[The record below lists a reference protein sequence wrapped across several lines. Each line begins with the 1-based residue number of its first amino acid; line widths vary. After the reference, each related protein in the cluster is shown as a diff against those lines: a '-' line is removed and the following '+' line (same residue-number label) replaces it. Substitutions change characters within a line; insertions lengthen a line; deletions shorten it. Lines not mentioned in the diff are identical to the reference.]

1 MSDAV
6 FGRINVGARIVLCG
20 QISQYNNRT
29 MARGPRVLY
38 RLVAQQ
44 ARAEGFM
51 VHQFA
56 DRFPEGV
63 RQMAQWLKE
72 GRITCRETITAG
84 IENAPKAFIGL
95 FTGQNIGK
103 QLVRVVSK
111 G

>member
-1 MSDAV
+1 VSDAV
-6 FGRINVGARIVLCG
+6 FGRINEGARIVLCG

-29 MARGPRVLY
+29 MARGPRVLF
-38 RLVAQQ
+38 RLVAQR

-51 VHQFA
+51 VYQFT
-56 DRFPEGV
+56 DRFPEGI
-63 RQMAQWLKE
+63 RQMAEWIKE
-72 GRITCRETITAG
+72 GRITYRETITAG

-111 G
+111 S